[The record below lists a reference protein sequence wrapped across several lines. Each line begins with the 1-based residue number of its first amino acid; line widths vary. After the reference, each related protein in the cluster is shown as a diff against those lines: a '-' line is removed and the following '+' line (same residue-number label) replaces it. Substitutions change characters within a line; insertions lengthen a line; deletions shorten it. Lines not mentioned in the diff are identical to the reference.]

1 MKDKKIK
8 LNLGCASRFLPGY
21 INVDIDSL
29 DQIKKRY
36 PDINFDLVDN
46 INFLQADVLR
56 LPFKD
61 GSVDEIRSDALL
73 EHLSFLEESKFFHEV
88 QRLLK
93 PGGLLQFS
101 VPDFEDLVEKWLLAK
116 DEWKDFFRN
125 DDEAINKQHWFG
137 QYSYSPD
144 SRWGYLLAGIFGPQN
159 GEGQFHKNAYTESK
173 IRAIC
178 KKLDFNKPTIERFL
192 WKKDRDV
199 MIKVKVIKK

>member
-1 MKDKKIK
+1 M
-8 LNLGCASRFLPGY
+8 
-21 INVDIDSL
+21 DSL
-29 DQIKKRY
+29 GQIKKRY

-46 INFLQADVLR
+46 LNFLQADVLR

-61 GSVDEIRSDALL
+61 GSVDEIRADALL

-101 VPDFEDLVEKWLLAK
+101 VPDFQDLIEKWLLAK

-125 DDEAINKQHWFG
+125 DDEAIRQQHWFG

-178 KKLDFNKPTIERFL
+178 RKLDFNEPIIERFL

-199 MIKVKVIKK
+199 MIKVKVVK